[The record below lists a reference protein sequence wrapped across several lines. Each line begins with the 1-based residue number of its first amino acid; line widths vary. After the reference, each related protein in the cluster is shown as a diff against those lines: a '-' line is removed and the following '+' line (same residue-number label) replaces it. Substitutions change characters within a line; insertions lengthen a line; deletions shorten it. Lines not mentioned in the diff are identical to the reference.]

1 VTLTSASSLS
11 APHHPLVDSGR
22 LILFVVS
29 FDALQLMPDRIPN
42 SLHRQI
48 VLLAIA
54 LRIMRIPIFPQT
66 LLDDLS
72 EKTDLLFDNAVLSKC
87 SLEHIN
93 LVDVIGEGQ
102 LCVMQLG

>member
-1 VTLTSASSLS
+1 MFRLLLL
-11 APHHPLVDSGR
+11 PHN
-22 LILFVVS
+22 LFFIIP
-29 FDALQLMPDRIPN
+29 FDALRLMPDRITN
-42 SLHRQI
+42 SLRRQI

-54 LRIMRIPIFPQT
+54 LRIMRIAIFPQT

-93 LVDVIGEGQ
+93 LVDVIGEEQ